1 MTTPSLLAPILG
13 RTMVLVA
20 HPDDESITCG
30 GLLQRMRKPFVVF
43 ATDGAP
49 EDEYFWGKHGSR
61 AAYSRLRQEEARTAL
76 GHVGVS
82 EVEFLAEQ
90 TSGAV
95 RLEDQKL
102 FRALPVALE
111 LLRSVIKNKRPDAIL
126 TLAYEGGHPD
136 HDSCSFLSAQLGR
149 EFGFPIWEAPLYHRR
164 ADGSGVYQR
173 FVREKDEVIEFGVAG
188 EMLAGKQ
195 RMLQCYKSQFDALSH
210 FEPECERFRPQ
221 SRYEYA
227 QPPHEGKTN
236 YEVWQWAM
244 TAKDVSQAF
253 ASALAASKQ
262 AQSCQSAVPE
272 TK

>member
-1 MTTPSLLAPILG
+1 MTTQSELTPILG

-30 GLLQRMRKPFVVF
+30 GLLQRMGKPFVVF

-61 AAYSRLRQEEARTAL
+61 AAYSQLRQEEARIAL

-82 EVEFLAEQ
+82 EIEFLADHAA
-90 TSGAV
+90 GAV

-111 LLRSVIKNKRPDAIL
+111 LLRTSIKSKGPDAIL

-136 HDSCSFLSAQLGR
+136 HDSCSFLSAQLGQ
-149 EFGFPIWEAPLYHRR
+149 EFGLPVWEAPLYHRNS
-164 ADGSGVYQR
+164 DGSGVYQR
-173 FVREKDEVIEFGVAG
+173 FVNEKNEVVEIEVTG
-188 EMLAGKQ
+188 EMLERKH
-195 RMLQCYKSQFDALSH
+195 RMLQSYKSQFDALPH
-210 FEPECERFRPQ
+210 FDAECERFRPQ
-221 SRYEYA
+221 ADYDYA
-227 QPPHEGKTN
+227 QPPHEGRTN

-244 TAKDVSQAF
+244 TAKEVSHAF
-253 ASALAASKQ
+253 ATALGRSRSARDCESIF
-262 AQSCQSAVPE
+262 PE
-272 TK
+272 K

>member
-1 MTTPSLLAPILG
+1 MTTLSTLAPILG

-30 GLLQRMRKPFVVF
+30 GLLQTMRKPFVVF

-61 AAYSRLRQEEARTAL
+61 SAYSRLRQEEARTAV

-82 EVEFLAEQ
+82 EVEFLAERV
-90 TSGAV
+90 SGAV

-111 LLRSVIKNKRPDAIL
+111 LLKDVMKNKRPEAIL

-149 EFGFPIWEAPLYHRR
+149 EFRLPVWEAPLYHRN

-173 FVREKDEVIEFGVAG
+173 FVRENNEVVEFSVTG
-188 EMLAGKQ
+188 EMLERKE
-195 RMLQCYKSQFDALSH
+195 RMLQSYKSQFDALPH

-221 SRYEYA
+221 AQYDYS
-227 QPPHEGKTN
+227 QPPHAGRTN

-244 TAKDVSQAF
+244 TVNEVCEAF
-253 ASALAASKQ
+253 SDALNGLKHGKRQ
-262 AQSCQSAVPE
+262 G
-272 TK
+272 